1 MAKIIDLI
9 NYYKQEVLK
18 QSIKGTIVSSS
29 DYSKSDNKLNKEDY
43 LYFEEQTPDHIK
55 FSKKGK
61 LYTIRTKED
70 YDIQESNISTDFCN
84 LYMVSNIADDDII
97 IERLRCAKGK
107 TLPAEQHICI
117 SNEYVRKLSAN
128 VDPHEECRKLKR
140 NLVFWDGRYEYLI
153 IETFPSNTG
162 NQSNI
167 TLHGLSMQASVS
179 IIDGKWVITKQTKKN
194 LSRKH
199 SKFLEYQIQ
208 RYSSVNVTEET
219 EAKAALTALD
229 EDEKHGGS
237 TLLSLWQKY
246 SAIERRDK
254 EALRDQ
260 LSSMNFTLLE
270 YLPNGRTRVKLNVS
284 SDVWRTFIQ
293 HKDDLIGERLE
304 LVTKKNVPVE
314 YPDDELMEQTPFIIR
329 SINEKRELEV
339 SDECYLIKKD
349 GIFVLS
355 TVGDETMDDRRNY
368 ALETIRNHA
377 NQVLRALRLS
387 IEDQADKILVR
398 KQHEPYDAIT
408 ERTDAFLRKE
418 FGISSKDLTQDQ
430 RDAIKMALNTPDIA
444 LIQGPPG
451 TGKTTVVATICDRLE
466 EEAEKDPNFDDRR
479 KLFLISA
486 YQNDTV
492 EHIASKIKTHGLPTP
507 KINKETGD
515 ARKEGSLPAEKKFI
529 NEMKATLAQKSE
541 ELITANRR
549 RVSVELTNMLSLL
562 KEGKSINRIKS
573 YVDDII
579 RTYDIPEELSR
590 EWKQNVSDGVIED
603 RNNEK
608 LQEALEGLPNNLD
621 EFKSFGKSALA
632 RAIQKVE
639 FTKEEKDSL
648 RKIAISKD
656 ITEADMEAMAVI
668 RDKYLNELK
677 TKPKSVHDDSF
688 IEPWLNKAIEF
699 FVEKEE
705 TSYED
710 PDTFYAAII
719 DSIQKDLK
727 GNDEHILSSLKAYSS
742 SIAAT
747 NQVAGGKAVSD
758 VGNVHN
764 VILEEAA
771 RSNPL
776 DLLIPMTKAEDR
788 IIMVG
793 DHQQLPHMLE
803 PKIADEAVSGI
814 KDDELRAQLRKGY
827 EDSLFKRIFDN
838 LQKDGVVPQRQ
849 IMLRKQFRMHP
860 VIGDFVSQVYYQG
873 KLESGNTEITP
884 HGLSFDLVKD
894 KVAVFDDIPT
904 SQGQEEQERSK
915 YRLSECARVL
925 EILDLIFKDPESKD
939 LSVGVITFYAKQR
952 DTILEM
958 ASQDGR
964 VYTEDAGEGI
974 YRISEEFRNFEDG
987 KERLRIGS
995 VDSFQGKEFDVV
1007 ILSTVRSNDI
1017 KPSDPI
1023 SIQNE
1028 IKRVKERKKI
1038 DITEEE
1044 AKENLLRQKY
1054 GFLMLENR
1062 LNVAFSRAKKLL
1074 ITIGDGAMYQDEDA
1088 QTYVEGLYEF
1098 YKRFANK

>member
-1 MAKIIDLI
+1 MAKTLDLI

-18 QSIKGTIVSSS
+18 HCIRGTIVPSPDSN
-29 DYSKSDNKLNKEDY
+29 KTGNKLSKKDF
-43 LYFEEQTPDHIK
+43 LYFVEQTPDYIK
-55 FSKKGK
+55 FSKKDIV
-61 LYTIRTKED
+61 YTIHTEEN
-70 YDIQESNISTDFCN
+70 YDLQETDIATEFRNI
-84 LYMVSNIADDDII
+84 YAISNIAEDNIN
-97 IERLRCAKGK
+97 IERFRCAKGK
-107 TLPAEQHICI
+107 SLPAEQHICI

-140 NLVFWDGRYEYLI
+140 NLVFWDGKYEYLI
-153 IETFPSNTG
+153 IETFPSNAG

-179 IIDGKWVITKQTKKN
+179 IIDGKWVITKLTKKN

-208 RYSSVNVTEET
+208 RYSAVNITEET

-229 EDEKHGGS
+229 EDEKSGGS
-237 TLLSLWQKY
+237 TLLALWQKY
-246 SAIERRDK
+246 SAIERREK

-270 YLPNGRTRVKLNVS
+270 YLSNGRTRVKLNVS

-304 LVTKKNVPVE
+304 LVTRKNVPVE
-314 YPDDELMEQTPFIIR
+314 YPDDELLEQTPFIIR
-329 SINEKRELEV
+329 SINEKREIEI

-355 TVGDETMDDRRNY
+355 TVGDETMDDRRNH
-368 ALETIRNHA
+368 AIETIRNHA
-377 NQVLRALRLS
+377 NQVLRALRLA
-387 IEDQADKILVR
+387 IENQADKILVR
-398 KQHEPYDAIT
+398 KGHEPYDDIT
-408 ERTDAFLRKE
+408 ERTDAFLRRE
-418 FGISSKDLTQDQ
+418 FGISSKDLTKDQ

-451 TGKTTVVATICDRLE
+451 TGKTTVVAAICDRLE
-466 EEAEKDPNFDDRR
+466 EEAEKDPNFDERR

-486 YQNDTV
+486 FQNDTV

-515 ARKEGSLPAEKKFI
+515 ARNDGSLSAEKKFI
-529 NEMKATLAQKSE
+529 KDMKATLAQKSE
-541 ELITANRR
+541 ELLTANKRR
-549 RVSVELTNMLSLL
+549 ISVELTDMLSLYI
-562 KEGKSINRIKS
+562 EGKSINRVKQF
-573 YVDDII
+573 VDDII
-579 RTYDIPEELSR
+579 RTYDIPEELSK
-590 EWKQNVSDGVIED
+590 EWKQNVSDGVIEE
-603 RNNEK
+603 RKNKK
-608 LQEALEGLPNNLD
+608 LLEILEGLPKGLD
-621 EFKSFGKSALA
+621 EFNSFGKSALA
-632 RAIQKVE
+632 RVIQNVE
-639 FTKEEKDSL
+639 LTKEEKDSL
-648 RKIAISKD
+648 RKIAISRNVTDAD
-656 ITEADMEAMAVI
+656 IAAMTVI

-677 TKPKSVHDDSF
+677 TRPFSVHDDSF
-688 IEPWLNKAIEF
+688 MEPWLNKAIGF
-699 FVEKEE
+699 FIEKEE

-710 PDTFYAAII
+710 ADTFYAAII

-727 GNDEHILSSLKAYSS
+727 GNDEHILSSLKTYSS

-747 NQVAGGKAVSD
+747 NQVAGGKAVSE

-803 PKIADEAVSGI
+803 PRIADEAVSGI
-814 KDDELRAQLRKGY
+814 KDDELKAQLRKGY

-849 IMLRKQFRMHP
+849 IMLRTQFRMHP
-860 VIGDFVSQVYYQG
+860 VIGDFVSQVYYKG
-873 KLESGNTEITP
+873 ELESGNTEIVP
-884 HGLSFDLVKD
+884 HGLTFDLVKD
-894 KVAVFDDIPT
+894 KVAVFDNIP
-904 SQGQEEQERSK
+904 SSEGQEEQERSK
-915 YRLSECARVL
+915 YRLSECVRVL
-925 EILDLIFKDPESKD
+925 EILDWIFNDPASKN
-939 LSVGVITFYAKQR
+939 LSIGVITFYAKQR

-958 ASQDGR
+958 GSQDGR
-964 VYTEDAGEGI
+964 LYTEDAGEGV
-974 YRISEEFRNFEDG
+974 YRISDEYKNFEDG

-1007 ILSTVRSNDI
+1007 ILSTVRSNNI

-1023 SIQNE
+1023 CIQNE
-1028 IKRVKERKKI
+1028 IKRIKERKKI
-1038 DITEEE
+1038 DISEEE

-1098 YKRFANK
+1098 YKRFCK

>member
-1 MAKIIDLI
+1 MAKVLDLI
-9 NYYKQEVLK
+9 RYYKQEVLK
-18 QSIKGTIVSSS
+18 HGIRGVIVPSSGS
-29 DYSKSDNKLNKEDY
+29 NKSYNKLKQDDY
-43 LYFEEQTPDHIK
+43 LYFEEQTPGHIK
-55 FSKKGK
+55 FSKKDNV
-61 LYTIRTKED
+61 YTIRTQED
-70 YDIQESNISTDFCN
+70 YHLHESNIATEFRNIYAVFDITDD
-84 LYMVSNIADDDII
+84 SIT

-107 TLPAEQHICI
+107 TLAAEQHVCI
-117 SNEYVRKLSAN
+117 SNEYVRKLPAN
-128 VDPHEECRKLKR
+128 VVPYEECRKLKR

-153 IETFPSNTG
+153 IETFPSNTE

-167 TLHGLSMQASVS
+167 TLHGLSMQANVS
-179 IIDGKWVITKQTKKN
+179 IIDGKWVITKLTKKN

-199 SKFLEYQIQ
+199 SKFLEYQVQ
-208 RYSSVNVTEET
+208 RYTAVNITEET

-229 EDEKHGGS
+229 EDEKNGGS

-246 SAIERRDK
+246 SAIERK
-254 EALRDQ
+254 EKETLRDQ

-284 SDVWRTFIQ
+284 SEVWRTFIQ

-314 YPDDELMEQTPFIIR
+314 YPDDELLEQTPFIIR

-355 TVGDETMDDRRNY
+355 TVGDETMDDRRNH

-387 IEDQADKILVR
+387 IENQADKILVR

-408 ERTDAFLRKE
+408 ERTDVFLRRE
-418 FGISSKDLTQDQ
+418 FGISSKDLTDDQ
-430 RDAIKMALNTPDIA
+430 VEAIKMALNTPDIA

-451 TGKTTVVATICDRLE
+451 TGKTTVVAAICDRLE
-466 EEAEKDPNFDDRR
+466 EESEKDPNFDESR

-486 YQNDTV
+486 FQNDTV

-515 ARKEGSLPAEKKFI
+515 TRKEGSLPAEKRFI
-529 NEMKATLAQKSE
+529 NEMSATLARKSE
-541 ELITANRR
+541 ELITANNRR
-549 RVSVELTNMLSLL
+549 ISVELTDMLSLL
-562 KEGKSINRIKS
+562 REGKSINRVKQ

-579 RTYDIPEELSR
+579 RTYDIPEDLSN

-603 RNNEK
+603 RNNQK
-608 LQEALEGLPNNLD
+608 LLEALEGLPRDLE
-621 EFKSFGKSALA
+621 EFKSFGKTALA

-648 RKIAISKD
+648 RKIAISRNVTKED
-656 ITEADMEAMAVI
+656 IAAMNVI
-668 RDKYLNELK
+668 RDKYLDELR
-677 TKPKSVHDDSF
+677 TRPNRVHDDSF
-688 IEPWLNKAIEF
+688 MEPWINKVIEF

-710 PDTFYAAII
+710 PDTFFAAII
-719 DSIQKDLK
+719 DSIRKDLK

-742 SIAAT
+742 SVAAT
-747 NQVAGGKAVSD
+747 NQVAGGKAVSE

-803 PKIADEAVSGI
+803 PHIADEAVSEI
-814 KDDELRAQLRKGY
+814 KDDELKAQFRKGY

-860 VIGDFVSQVYYQG
+860 IIGDFVSQVYYKG
-873 KLESGNTEITP
+873 KLESGNTAISP

-894 KVAVFDDIPT
+894 KVAVFDDIPI
-904 SQGQEEQERSK
+904 SEGKEEQERSK
-915 YRLSECARVL
+915 YRLPECVRVL
-925 EILDLIFKDPESKD
+925 EILDMIFNDPAGKN
-939 LSVGVITFYAKQR
+939 LSVGIITFYAKQR

-964 VYTEDAGEGI
+964 SYTEDAGEGI
-974 YRISEEFRNFEDG
+974 YRISEEYKSFEDG

-1007 ILSTVRSNDI
+1007 ILSTVRSNEI

-1023 SIQNE
+1023 CIQSE
-1028 IKRVKERKKI
+1028 IKRIKERKKL
-1038 DITEEE
+1038 DISYEE

-1098 YKRFANK
+1098 YKRFSH

>member
-1 MAKIIDLI
+1 MAKILDLI
-9 NYYKQEVLK
+9 GYYKQEVLK
-18 QSIKGTIVSSS
+18 QSIRGIIVSSP
-29 DYSKSDNKLNKEDY
+29 DPNKSEIKLNKGDY
-43 LYFEEQTPDHIK
+43 LYFVEQTPDYIK
-55 FSKKGK
+55 YSKKGIVF
-61 LYTIRTKED
+61 TIRTNED
-70 YDIQESNISTDFCN
+70 YDLQESDIATEFRN
-84 LYMVSNIADDDII
+84 LYMVTDIAGEKINIS
-97 IERLRCAKGK
+97 RLRCARGK

-117 SNEYVRKLSAN
+117 SNEYVSKLPAG

-162 NQSNI
+162 KQSNI
-167 TLHGLSMQASVS
+167 KLHGLSMQASVS

-208 RYSSVNVTEET
+208 RYSSVNITEET

-229 EDEKHGGS
+229 EDEKYGGS

-293 HKDDLIGERLE
+293 HKDNLIGERLE
-304 LVTKKNVPVE
+304 LVTKKNVPFE
-314 YPDDELMEQTPFIIR
+314 YPDDELLEQTPFIIR
-329 SINEKRELEV
+329 SINEKREIEV

-355 TVGDETMDDRRNY
+355 TVGDETMDDRRNQ
-368 ALETIRNHA
+368 ALETIRNHS

-387 IEDQADKILVR
+387 IENQADKILVR
-398 KQHEPYDAIT
+398 KKHEPYDDVT
-408 ERTDAFLRKE
+408 ERTDTFLRRE

-451 TGKTTVVATICDRLE
+451 TGKTTVVAAICDRLE
-466 EEAEKDPNFDDRR
+466 EEAEKDPNFDESR

-515 ARKEGSLPAEKKFI
+515 ARKEGSLPAEKRFI
-529 NEMKATLAQKSE
+529 DDMKATLTQKSE
-541 ELITANRR
+541 ELITANKRR
-549 RVSVELTNMLSLL
+549 ISVELNKMLLL
-562 KEGKSINRIKS
+562 FKEGKSVKRVKD
-573 YVDDII
+573 YVNEII
-579 RTYDIPEELSR
+579 RTYDIPEELSK

-608 LQEALEGLPNNLD
+608 LKEALEGLPKDLN

-632 RAIQKVE
+632 RAIQKVD

-656 ITEADMEAMAVI
+656 VTEADIEALTVI
-668 RDKYLNELK
+668 RDKYLNEIE

-688 IEPWLNKAIEF
+688 MEPWLNKAIEF

-727 GNDEHILSSLKAYSS
+727 GNDEHILSSLKEYSS
-742 SIAAT
+742 SVAAT
-747 NQVAGGKAVSD
+747 NQVAGGKAVSE

-803 PKIADEAVSGI
+803 PRIADEAVSGI
-814 KDDELRAQLRKGY
+814 KDVELRAQLRKDY
-827 EDSLFKRIFDN
+827 EDSLFEKIFVN
-838 LQKDGVVPQRQ
+838 LHKDGVIPQRYYT
-849 IMLRKQFRMHP
+849 LWDQFRMHP
-860 VIGDFVSQVYYQG
+860 IIGDFVSQVYYEG
-873 KLESGNTEITP
+873 KLKSSNTEISP

-894 KVAVFDDIPT
+894 KVAIFDDI
-904 SQGQEEQERSK
+904 SSNEGHEERERSI
-915 YRLSECARVL
+915 YRLPECVRVL
-925 EILDLIFKDPESKD
+925 EILDWIYNDPVGKK

-964 VYTEDAGEGI
+964 SYTEDAGEGV
-974 YRISEEFRNFEDG
+974 YRISEEYKNFEDG

-1028 IKRVKERKKI
+1028 IKRIKERKKL
-1038 DITEEE
+1038 DISEEE

-1098 YKRFANK
+1098 YKRFASK